1 MAQTSTKILEYCKA
15 NSVNEVD
22 FSKDVL
28 LQDDGDGVVYISEW
42 NISGL
47 TQPTSEQIES
57 YETVANETE
66 ANIPSQADLKTSAK
80 AKLVAGEAL
89 TQEEAD
95 TIVL

>member
-22 FSKDVL
+22 FQKDVL
-28 LQDDGDGVVYISEW
+28 LQDDGDGVVYIAEW
-42 NISGL
+42 NISNL
-47 TQPTSEQIES
+47 AQPTSEQIES

-66 ANIPSQADLKTSAK
+66 ANAVDVKASAK
-80 AKLVAGEAL
+80 TKLMNGEAL
-89 TQEEAD
+89 TEEEAN